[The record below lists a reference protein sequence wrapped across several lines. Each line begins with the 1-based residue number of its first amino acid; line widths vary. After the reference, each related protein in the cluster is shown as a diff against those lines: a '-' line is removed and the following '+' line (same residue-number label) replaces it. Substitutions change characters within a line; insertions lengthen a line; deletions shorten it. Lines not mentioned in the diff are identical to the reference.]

1 MSSYIVFKDHLLTH
15 RTVPENRSHLISHP
29 RVVLSLLGPFYI
41 GRTINR
47 LLLEGGIAFRL
58 CTERYVMLVIIDIS
72 LEPNL
77 ISGPISDLFG
87 NMGNCGT
94 GGVDGV
100 DALLSVLGGVEDF

>member
-1 MSSYIVFKDHLLTH
+1 MFKDHLLAH

-29 RVVLSLLGPFYI
+29 GEFLSLLGPFYI
-41 GRTINR
+41 GGTINR
-47 LLLEGGIAFRL
+47 LLLERCVALWL

-77 ISGPISDLFG
+77 VPGPISDLFG
-87 NMGNCGT
+87 YMGSCGA

-100 DALLSVLGGVEDF
+100 DPLLSVLGGVEDF